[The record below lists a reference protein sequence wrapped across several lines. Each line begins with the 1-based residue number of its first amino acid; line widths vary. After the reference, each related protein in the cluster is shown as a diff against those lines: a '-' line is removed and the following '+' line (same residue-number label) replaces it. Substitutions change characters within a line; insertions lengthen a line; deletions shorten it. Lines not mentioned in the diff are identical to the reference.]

1 MISSQSFLLHH
12 VSHVYILATPM
23 TTGVF
28 QPTTDASMTYIK
40 DREICLIVDV
50 SCFIMYHMIMYWQD
64 KEPLMFFRP
73 RLMLLYFWRTRMNL
87 EGQAVPLSTYIIPVS
102 LLV

>member
-23 TTGVF
+23 TNEVF
-28 QPTTDASMTYIK
+28 QPTTGASMKFII
-40 DREICLIVDV
+40 DREISLIVNV
-50 SCFIMYHMIMYWQD
+50 SCFIMYHMFMYWQD
-64 KEPLMFFRP
+64 KEPLMYFRP

-87 EGQAVPLSTYIIPVS
+87 EARLYP
-102 LLV
+102 